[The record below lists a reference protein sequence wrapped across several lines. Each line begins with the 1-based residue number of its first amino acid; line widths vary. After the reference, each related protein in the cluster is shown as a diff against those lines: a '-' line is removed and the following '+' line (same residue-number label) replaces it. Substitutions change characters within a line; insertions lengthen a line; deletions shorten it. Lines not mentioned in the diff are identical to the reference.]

1 MENGVNRRTLELQ
14 VNTTENEDFPVL
26 DRDGRT
32 LYFSSRGHTSI
43 GGYDLYK
50 TQFDFN
56 TGKWSS
62 PENLGIPINTVDDDL
77 LYLSSLKGDH
87 AIYAT
92 ATDAGK
98 GKIQLR
104 NIQLGDISNNLV
116 SISGTYFSL
125 DQVTRR
131 DARVTVLRTSDHGI
145 ITSVRTDRTGKYELV
160 LEPGQEYTLVVEG
173 GSYLPHAENFTIPM
187 MAAASLRQE
196 VKLNKTKEKEEMT
209 LVNFFTPLT
218 AGPSA
223 GTLAVSDVPTETIS
237 NAYDISGTDTSEMIP
252 NR

>member
-1 MENGVNRRTLELQ
+1 MKPKMFMTKDGQNIYYSSYGKNTIGGKDLYLRRKMTNGEWGEPENLGTS

-145 ITSVRTDRTGKYELV
+145 ITLSLIHIS
-160 LEPGQEYTLVVEG
+160 EPTRPY
-173 GSYLPHAENFTIPM
+173 
-187 MAAASLRQE
+187 
-196 VKLNKTKEKEEMT
+196 
-209 LVNFFTPLT
+209 
-218 AGPSA
+218 
-223 GTLAVSDVPTETIS
+223 
-237 NAYDISGTDTSEMIP
+237 
-252 NR
+252 